1 MEHAEKLS
9 ITLTPQMAK
18 LVRDSVASGRFA
30 SASEVIRDAMRAWQ
44 QKEKEH
50 EEAIASIR
58 ARVQASLDDPRPPM
72 PMKEAFEQLHKRI
85 EHQKASRRDSAA

>member
-50 EEAIASIR
+50 EETIASIR
-58 ARVQASLDDPRPPM
+58 ARVQASLDDPRPPL
-72 PMKEAFEQLHKRI
+72 PLDEAFDEVLDRI
-85 EHQKASRRDSAA
+85 SRIKAQRQADAA

>member
-1 MEHAEKLS
+1 MKHAEKLS

-44 QKEKEH
+44 QKEQEH
-50 EEAIASIR
+50 EETIASIR
-58 ARVQASLDDPRPPM
+58 ARVQASLDDPRPLQTGEQV
-72 PMKEAFEQLHKRI
+72 EAYLDQLDA
-85 EHQKASRRDSAA
+85 ETEAA

>member
-18 LVRDSVASGRFA
+18 LVRDNVASGRFA

-44 QKEKEH
+44 RIEKEH

-58 ARVQASLDDPRPPM
+58 AKVQASLDDPRPPM
-72 PMKEAFEQLHKRI
+72 PMKEAFEQLYKHI
-85 EHQKASRRDSAA
+85 ERQKASRRDTAA

>member
-1 MEHAEKLS
+1 MQHAEKLS
-9 ITLTPQMAK
+9 ITLTPQLAK

-58 ARVQASLDDPRPPM
+58 ARVQASIHDPRPSLPLDA
-72 PMKEAFEQLHKRI
+72 AFEEVMDRI
-85 EHQKASRRDSAA
+85 SQIKAQRQADAA

>member
-1 MEHAEKLS
+1 MQEIIMEHAEKLS

-50 EEAIASIR
+50 EETIASIR
-58 ARVQASLDDPRPPM
+58 ARVRASLDDPRPLLSGDEVDAYLDHL
-72 PMKEAFEQLHKRI
+72 EAEA
-85 EHQKASRRDSAA
+85 EAA

>member
-44 QKEKEH
+44 QKEREH

-58 ARVQASLDDPRPPM
+58 ARVQASLDDPRPLLTGKQVM
-72 PMKEAFEQLHKRI
+72 ESLKKRYDVAL
-85 EHQKASRRDSAA
+85 ESLRDKAS

>member
-1 MEHAEKLS
+1 MERAEKLS

-18 LVRDSVASGRFA
+18 LVRDSVSSGRFA

-58 ARVQASLDDPRPPM
+58 ARVQASLDDPSPLLTGKQVMESLR
-72 PMKEAFEQLHKRI
+72 KRYDAALESLHD
-85 EHQKASRRDSAA
+85 KAS